1 VLGKCFLFGH
11 FCDTGWHCES
21 LQPTGPWA
29 CSLEARGLHMVFIIR
44 PNLLAAS
51 LIICAKFVDHLSPL
65 VIAMIDCGVSS
76 KYTCGHKFMS
86 SVLFQL
92 IAHSHVVSGGI
103 SGDDN
108 ECLPPKKTDAV
119 ISTIS
124 VSFISYNRK
133 LHCR

>member
-1 VLGKCFLFGH
+1 
-11 FCDTGWHCES
+11 
-21 LQPTGPWA
+21 
-29 CSLEARGLHMVFIIR
+29 MVFIIR